1 MKLTSKSV
9 VVGASQTKVW
19 QKLIDWQA
27 WPTWDGGM
35 ETISFKTPVQ
45 LGAVGRLKMKGGPT
59 VDLRVTEYT
68 FEKSYTS
75 EFDLWGSRF
84 VFIHYL
90 DSVMDNA
97 PKVRATVKVE
107 AYGFSA
113 PLVGALVRYGLN
125 KEMLGWLERL
135 KDLIETGSP

>member
-1 MKLTSKSV
+1 MKVTSKSV

-19 QKLIDWQA
+19 QKLIDWQT

-45 LGAVGRLKMKGGPT
+45 LGAVGRLKMKGGPA
-59 VDLRVTEYT
+59 VDLRVTEFT

-90 DSVMDNA
+90 DLVIGGT
-97 PKVRATVKVE
+97 PKVRATVEVE

-113 PLVGALVRYGLN
+113 PLLGALVRYGLN

-135 KDLIETGSP
+135 RDLIETGSA